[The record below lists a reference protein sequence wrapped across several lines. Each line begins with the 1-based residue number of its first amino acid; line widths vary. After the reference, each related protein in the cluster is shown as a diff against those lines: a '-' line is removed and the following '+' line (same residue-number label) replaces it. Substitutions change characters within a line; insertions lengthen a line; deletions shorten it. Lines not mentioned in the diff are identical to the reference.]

1 MRTLEVELVRV
12 EMGLRRGLGTLWLT
26 FRQTRRAHSK
36 TITAPARQ
44 ILQFALPDYG
54 REPRWLYFLCGG
66 RLLIVEADQF
76 RAKMSK
82 ASEALESAREVVP
95 GSEVTTSA
103 SPTATQTRG
112 SVAV

>member
-12 EMGLRRGLGTLWLT
+12 EIGLRRGMGMLWLT
-26 FRQTRRAHSK
+26 FRQTRRAHPK
-36 TITAPARQ
+36 IITAPARQ

-54 REPRWLYFLCGG
+54 GEARWLYFLCGG

-76 RAKMSK
+76 RAKMSE
-82 ASEALESAREVVP
+82 ASEALERARELVP
-95 GSEVTTSA
+95 GPEVIAPA

-112 SVAV
+112 SVGA

>member
-12 EMGLRRGLGTLWLT
+12 EMGLRRGMGTLWLT
-26 FRQTRRAHSK
+26 FRQMRHAHPK

-54 REPRWLYFLCGG
+54 GQARWLYFLCGG

-76 RAKMSK
+76 RAKMSE
-82 ASEALESAREVVP
+82 ASEALESTREVVFAQQ
-95 GSEVTTSA
+95 VA
-103 SPTATQTRG
+103 SPEAATGIRARG
-112 SVAV
+112 RVGL